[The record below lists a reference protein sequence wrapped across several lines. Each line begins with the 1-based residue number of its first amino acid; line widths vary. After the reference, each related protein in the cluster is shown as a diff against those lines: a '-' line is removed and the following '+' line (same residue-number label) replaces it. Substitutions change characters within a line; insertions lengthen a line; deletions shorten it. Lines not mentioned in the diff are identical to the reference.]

1 MRCPSCGGVIGRDCF
16 NPVECA
22 WITQSMDA
30 QYAVEDY
37 KRHQQDIIERQHYDK
52 IELEYQAYVEA
63 QYREYLIDTA
73 SVVNPIIN
81 RFLQVI

>member
-30 QYAVEDY
+30 QNAVDDY
-37 KRHQQDIIERQHYDK
+37 IRNQHDKAERDNYNK
-52 IELEYQAYVEA
+52 IELEYQAYVEQ
-63 QYREYLIDTA
+63 QYQEYLIDTA
-73 SVVNPIIN
+73 SFINPVIS
-81 RFLQVI
+81 RFLKVV